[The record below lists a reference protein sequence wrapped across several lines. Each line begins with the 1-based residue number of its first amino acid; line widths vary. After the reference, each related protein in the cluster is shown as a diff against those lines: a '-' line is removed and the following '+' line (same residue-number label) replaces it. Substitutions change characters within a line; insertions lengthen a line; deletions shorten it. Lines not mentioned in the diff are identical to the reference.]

1 MKILISVLA
10 LGFLVGQLGNSNNG
24 FRGWVE
30 AKKAG
35 NSDPIPVVAQTGPD
49 DGDNAHPSGKDRS
62 KENGKSGNQG
72 KSQSDPDG
80 LENANGGDSQDKIG
94 NTCGWDKGDQDGNN
108 GCGNDDDFED
118 DNNGNCR
125 KAKSESN
132 PTPTPTKTVTL
143 TPSAT
148 QTPTAGPTAT
158 PTPTPITTPGPT
170 STPTPTPTPAGT
182 NPSPTPTPTPIS
194 VGQVLGQTAPPT
206 GTALKTY
213 GIVLQFLAAGLLN
226 IILLYPPKKY
236 YRYA

>member
-24 FRGWVE
+24 FRGWVG

-94 NTCGWDKGDQDGNN
+94 NTGGWDKGDQDGNN

-132 PTPTPTKTVTL
+132 PT
-143 TPSAT
+143 
-148 QTPTAGPTAT
+148 
-158 PTPTPITTPGPT
+158 
-170 STPTPTPTPAGT
+170 
-182 NPSPTPTPTPIS
+182 PTPTPTPIS